1 MHSAVQREEWNR
13 RWAERD
19 VHDPG
24 DESDLLAAE
33 IEGLVPGRALDLA
46 CGPGRNALWLA
57 ERGWRVTAVDFSDVA
72 LAEARRSGRERG
84 LDIDLVEADVREY
97 VPAPAAFDL
106 VLVFF
111 LHLPA
116 PERRAVLARAAAAL
130 APGGT
135 LLVAAHDRANLGTG
149 APGPSSPAVLYSAEE
164 VVQELPGLT
173 IERAGQ
179 LTRPVTTDAG
189 QATAVDTVVRASRP
203 GPAAR
208 TPA

>member
-84 LDIDLVEADVREY
+84 LDIDLV
-97 VPAPAAFDL
+97 
-106 VLVFF
+106 
-111 LHLPA
+111 
-116 PERRAVLARAAAAL
+116 
-130 APGGT
+130 
-135 LLVAAHDRANLGTG
+135 
-149 APGPSSPAVLYSAEE
+149 
-164 VVQELPGLT
+164 
-173 IERAGQ
+173 
-179 LTRPVTTDAG
+179 
-189 QATAVDTVVRASRP
+189 
-203 GPAAR
+203 
-208 TPA
+208 